1 VAKVLPEE
9 RQMTTSQPPL
19 VSVIIPCHD
28 SAKTI
33 ALSVRSA
40 LEQTHQPIEVIVVDD
55 ASTDETPA
63 IVKELNCT
71 LVELAKNVGAGP
83 ARNRGIAVSKGEIL
97 FFLDSDV
104 ALAPEAVAN
113 AVRIF
118 NENPA
123 YGAVWGVYG
132 DRPLVDDG
140 VVEWVQVLYGHY
152 RATRKLGPA
161 RTGHFASGAIP
172 RRVIDNVGAFDER
185 LLGQYANEDHEFSL
199 RIAERYPVIRTLSVI
214 GYHDD
219 DDRMSS
225 VLRKLFKRAASLV
238 PLVLKQRGLKPE
250 REATHRPA
258 EVAAAFLATVTLPL
272 VLVSPYLAAVP
283 AAFLACFIGVD
294 LPMLNYVRRTAG
306 WRMIPPSVLLSFAYS
321 LAISAGALIG
331 GVRYVLDSR
340 FRQRYRTPAEA
351 Y

>member
-1 VAKVLPEE
+1 
-9 RQMTTSQPPL
+9 MNSGNSPL
-19 VSVIIPCHD
+19 VSVVIPCHN

-33 ALSVRSA
+33 ALSVLSA
-40 LEQTHQPIEVIVVDD
+40 LHQTHPSVEVIVVDD
-55 ASTDETPA
+55 ASTDNTRE
-63 IVKELNCT
+63 IVGKLDCALIALTE
-71 LVELAKNVGAGP
+71 NVGAGP
-83 ARNRGIAVSKGEIL
+83 ARNRGIAASRGDIL

-113 AVRIF
+113 AVKIF
-118 NENPA
+118 QENPS

-152 RATRKLGPA
+152 RATRKLGAA

-172 RRVIDNVGAFDER
+172 RWVIDEIGAFDER

-199 RIAERYPVIRTLSVI
+199 RIAEHYPVIRTLSVI

-219 DDRMSS
+219 DDQLSS
-225 VLRKLFKRAASLV
+225 ILRKLYRRAGSLV
-238 PLVLKQRGLKPE
+238 PLVLKQRELKPE

-258 EVAAAFLATVTLPL
+258 EVAAASLATASLPL

-283 AAFLACFIGVD
+283 LAFLAWFISVD
-294 LPMLNYVRRTAG
+294 LPLFNYVRRTAG
-306 WRMIPPSVLLSFAYS
+306 WRMVPPSVFLSFLYS
-321 LAISAGALIG
+321 LAISAGALSG
-331 GVRYVLDSR
+331 GLRYVLDAR
-340 FRQRYRTPAEA
+340 FRQRYRTPVEVH
-351 Y
+351 